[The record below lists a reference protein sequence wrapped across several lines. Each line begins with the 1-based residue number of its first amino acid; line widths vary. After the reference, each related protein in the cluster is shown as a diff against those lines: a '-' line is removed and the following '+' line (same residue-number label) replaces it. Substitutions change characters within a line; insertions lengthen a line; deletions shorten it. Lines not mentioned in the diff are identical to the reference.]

1 MNYKSKINTVKVF
14 LGLEVKLES
23 LKLVDGTV
31 VEAEAFEP
39 GFPVFIV
46 NAEDGTKT
54 LAPAGEHTLEDGKV
68 IKVDE
73 EGKLVEKTEVE
84 MEEEEVKVPE
94 TSEVKVEAAEEVPA
108 EEVKDAVKE
117 EVKDDIKE
125 AMKKLAMIVEEVAKE
140 VTDIKTEMSD
150 MKAKYEKFSK
160 SPAASKFPSVTN
172 GNVTPLNPLE
182 AKLAALAELKKENF
196 FRTN

>member
-54 LAPAGEHTLEDGKV
+54 LAPAGEHTLEDGTV

-73 EGKLVEKTEVE
+73 EGKLVEKSETE
-84 MEEEEVKVPE
+84 MEDELEVPE
-94 TSEVKVEAAEEVPA
+94 VPEVEVKVEAAEEVPA
-108 EEVKDAVKE
+108 EEVKE

-160 SPAASKFPSVTN
+160 SAAASKFPSVTA
-172 GNVTPLNPLE
+172 GNATPLNPLE